1 VIEDPVT
8 QDADGSEELD
18 DEALLRDL
26 RRRGGTQPEPVLD
39 LHFGPYRQ
47 AQLIARGGMSL
58 IYRALDPEGRPVA
71 VKVCR
76 LRSLLP
82 FFRRE
87 AEALR
92 SCTEL
97 RLAGIPT
104 LLAAELEHE
113 PAYLVTPFLGGGT
126 LRQHLRHGRLIAADF
141 DVLFQ
146 EGIQLLRSL
155 SQAGLIHGDIK
166 PENILLDESGR
177 LWLVDLGLARRLIS
191 KAQTV
196 SSAVTGYSSPPVT
209 AAYMAPEQARGDEIS
224 AASDLFSLAITLYEA
239 ASGVH
244 PFTAA
249 TPWATAA
256 RILSHQP
263 APLHSLRPD
272 LPEAMC
278 SFIDGCLAKQP
289 EARPSL
295 EQAPASASLAKPP
308 AKRRGALFAS
318 LAFLLLA
325 CLGLAALVNWPK
337 DTPLTASA
345 GKTRSLQV
353 PPLPAPLAKSPMLA
367 KEDSDKP
374 RIILE
379 NEDFTIKVLS
389 PKEAAQIFRD
399 NNEQID
405 HQRMLK
411 DPQRIDKGLKP
422 QAWRVFTPNGPCVIL
437 LTQDFTY
444 VFQKQNDSLY
454 CIGRTWSGSVA
465 VLKSKNLLGFV
476 PLIKVANGWSQMNLK
491 GGVLHSGDPLSELPA
506 DAFLLQ

>member
-1 VIEDPVT
+1 MIEDPVT

-58 IYRALDPEGRPVA
+58 IYRALDSEGRPVA

-97 RLAGIPT
+97 GLAGIPA

-155 SQAGLIHGDIK
+155 SRAGLIHGDIK

-263 APLHSLRPD
+263 SPLHSLRPD

-278 SFIDGCLAKQP
+278 TFIDGCLAKQP
-289 EARPSL
+289 EARPQL
-295 EQAPASASLAKPP
+295 EQAPGSASLAKPP
-308 AKRRGALFAS
+308 AKRRGALLVSMF
-318 LAFLLLA
+318 FLL
-325 CLGLAALVNWPK
+325 LGLAALVFRPME
-337 DTPLTASA
+337 
-345 GKTRSLQV
+345 
-353 PPLPAPLAKSPMLA
+353 PLAA
-367 KEDSDKP
+367 KMPQLVTPPQAEIVATEEHDKK
-374 RIILE
+374 RVILE
-379 NEDFTIKVLS
+379 DGYFTIYALS
-389 PKEAAQIFRD
+389 LKEAAQIFTD
-399 NNEQID
+399 NHEQID
-405 HQRMLK
+405 TRRQLK
-411 DPQRIDKGLKP
+411 DPQHIDKGENA
-422 QAWRVFTPNGPCVIL
+422 QAWRIYTANGPCVIL
-437 LTQDFTY
+437 QTQDFSY
-444 VFQKQNDSLY
+444 VFQKQKNDSLY
-454 CIGRTWSGSVA
+454 CIGRTWSGPIA
-465 VLKSKNLLGFV
+465 VVRSKNLLGFT
-476 PLIKVANGWSQMNLK
+476 PLTKVGNGWIQMNLR
-491 GGVLHSGDPLSELPA
+491 GGVLHNSDFLSEMPA